1 MRKTSLIIFA
11 VLTLSGCAATQP
23 SNIPLSFHKFTAPL
37 GVEHT
42 VETGGSIFVEGEF
55 IDGETITIPESLD
68 LMIPGAMFIPFP
80 VHVAKGTLEMKRIS
94 GGDKYYC
101 GDLSQSTASFPG
113 LGTVVAPGDCIGIR
127 ISTDGSMSWI
137 VDNSNYNRRYGTV
150 WTRGIPAEDVA
161 KYKPKKSSVPFDA
174 RSLVKLTFDG
184 YYGGQLH
191 FSWTEFE
198 GREKSTQ
205 KFIFDFGGPTM
216 VGIKGKNFQAI
227 KADNLGFTY
236 KWVKF

>member
-1 MRKTSLIIFA
+1 MKKTSLIIFA

-150 WTRGIPAEDVA
+150 
-161 KYKPKKSSVPFDA
+161 
-174 RSLVKLTFDG
+174 
-184 YYGGQLH
+184 
-191 FSWTEFE
+191 
-198 GREKSTQ
+198 
-205 KFIFDFGGPTM
+205 
-216 VGIKGKNFQAI
+216 
-227 KADNLGFTY
+227 
-236 KWVKF
+236 